1 MTLNVT
7 RQPMAEMGYCPSGR
21 LFEAAACGVPILSDE
36 WEGLDRFY
44 RPGEEILLCRTTQD
58 VVDALAMSDTDLKR
72 IAAAARERTLAEHTA
87 ERRVIEL
94 EAILEGN
101 HVGHHSRGG
110 QGKSHPAAGVFE
122 RITAGG
128 QSV

>member
-1 MTLNVT
+1 
-7 RQPMAEMGYCPSGR
+7 
-21 LFEAAACGVPILSDE
+21 VPILSDE

-58 VVDALAMSDTDLKR
+58 VVDALAMSDTDLQR
-72 IAAAARERTLAEHTA
+72 IAARARERTLAEHTA
-87 ERRVIEL
+87 DRRVIEL